1 MVGSL
6 NQATKEW
13 RRLEVE
19 AEKALQNNDSRAIAD
34 VYKAMIELNKHKCDS
49 KGVFGKMHAALN
61 KC

>member
-1 MVGSL
+1 M
-6 NQATKEW
+6 
-13 RRLEVE
+13 E